1 MFDPA
6 VIFAGAYVELLVVPI
21 NICPSVGGVDVL
33 VPPLVTPNIPVTPV
47 VSGKPVK
54 FVATP
59 DAGVPNAGDTNVLLD
74 NVCVSVVPTIAP
86 TGKLACVQILAE
98 SVSVVGTPTV
108 NVIVVPFVAVKSS
121 PTIKYAPFKYR
132 SIYPTVYPPA
142 TVNTVCPL
150 DVI

>member
-86 TGKLACVQILAE
+86 TGKLIVLDGDHTLI
-98 SVSVVGTPTV
+98 
-108 NVIVVPFVAVKSS
+108 VIVDPAAKPIVSITCVPSVAV
-121 PTIKYAPFKYR
+121 
-132 SIYPTVYPPA
+132 
-142 TVNTVCPL
+142 
-150 DVI
+150 